1 MFIWDVIILFLSVHF
16 VGVLVP
22 ISLAYFLDV
31 HFFGVF
37 LSHCDFKMCKQNLNL
52 LLYLVILVQ
61 FSSLDGC
68 SCIAGYH
75 GDDCGTPC
83 SPGFYG
89 LDCRYPCSCLNG
101 ADCDPVRGLCHCPPG
116 YTGAQCQN
124 GKTHGQFTCIFTRLK
139 KLCLDKIKAFLLE
152 WTFRQQSEEKSSGRT
167 WDNIDS
173 FHS

>member
-1 MFIWDVIILFLSVHF
+1 MDIIILNMKKFRIFVYIWDVIILFLSVHF
-16 VGVLVP
+16 EGVLIP
-22 ISLAYFLDV
+22 ISLAYFLVV
-31 HFFGVF
+31 HFF
-37 LSHCDFKMCKQNLNL
+37 LSYFCPIVIWKCECRIYNL
-52 LLYLVILVQ
+52 LLYMYLMFLVQ

-101 ADCDPVRGLCHCPPG
+101 AHCDPVRGLCHCPPG

-124 GKTHGQFTCIFTRLK
+124 GKTMQAFSSIFIRRKTL
-139 KLCLDKIKAFLLE
+139 
-152 WTFRQQSEEKSSGRT
+152 TNSG
-167 WDNIDS
+167 
-173 FHS
+173 